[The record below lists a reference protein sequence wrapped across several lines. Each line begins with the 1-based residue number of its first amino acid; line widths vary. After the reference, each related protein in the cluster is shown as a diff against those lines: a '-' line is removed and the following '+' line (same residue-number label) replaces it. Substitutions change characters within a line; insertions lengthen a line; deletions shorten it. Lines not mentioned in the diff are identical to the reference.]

1 MKKITISFALARF
14 VFLSSLALA
23 LLISA
28 LISNQIVNVL
38 NSEQNKVL
46 LREINQINDNY
57 HIFLDN
63 RLTLLKEHSNFPI
76 MIQTLMQP
84 ESNKGKIDDFM
95 AGLRILGKNYRMS
108 LLDFEGQLI
117 HSTNPELDINYKNN
131 PWVKWILN
139 NEEIDEKSLSKTSVI
154 KINNDYYF
162 SIAVAIIYNNSIE
175 GILTTEIPIQDINEG
190 LNSERR
196 LQGIS
201 IKIIHNK
208 QPLTTFGAV
217 TNGEQKSIFW
227 PELNLSLRF
236 TLDRSTIN
244 STLHNL
250 MVQISFIIIF
260 AIFII
265 SLLAYLYGY
274 RYFVKPLLS
283 LSNAAEELDKGEHYR
298 VLVGDSKIKE
308 LSSLFLQFNQMLY
321 QVKKRETDLKNSYA
335 QLAQANDELK
345 LSESQLVQSEKM
357 ASIGVL
363 AAGVAHEI
371 NNPIGYV
378 KSNLEVLS
386 DYIDTLKEYEASISQ
401 DPILIDSSNS
411 RYNDRKQELIEKHD
425 IDYLFQDIFPLI
437 KSTIGG
443 VERVDEIVKSLK
455 VFAREE
461 QPNKSLVDI
470 NEGLNATLK
479 IVWNELKYNCDI
491 HVDLT
496 KLPMTLAY
504 PSKLN
509 QVFMN
514 LLINA
519 GQSIEEKGDIFV
531 RTKVKNN
538 KILIEIEDTGC
549 GISQDT
555 LSQIF
560 TPFYTSKPVG
570 TGTGLGLSISHN
582 IVKQHNGEISV
593 VSEVNKGSCFTVAI
607 PLIEP
612 QSQDLT

>member
-1 MKKITISFALARF
+1 MKKVTISFALARF
-14 VFLSSLALA
+14 VFLSCLALA

-28 LISNQIVNVL
+28 LVSNQVVNVL
-38 NSEQNKVL
+38 NSEQDKVL

-76 MIQTLMQP
+76 MVQTLMQP
-84 ESNKGKIDDFM
+84 ESNKGKIYDFM

-108 LLDFEGQLI
+108 LLDFEGRLI
-117 HSTNPELDINYKNN
+117 HSTNPALDINYQNN

-139 NEEIDEKSLSKTSVI
+139 NEEIDEQSLSKISVI
-154 KINNDYYF
+154 KINDDYYF
-162 SIAVAIIYNNSIE
+162 SIAIAIVYNSSIE
-175 GILTTEIPIQDINEG
+175 GILTTEIPIKDINEG
-190 LNSERR
+190 LNSDLR

-201 IKIIHNK
+201 IEIIQNEHA
-208 QPLTTFGAV
+208 LITFGEV

-236 TLDRSTIN
+236 TLDKSTIN
-244 STLHNL
+244 STLHSL
-250 MVQISFIIIF
+250 MIQISLIIIF
-260 AIFII
+260 AIFIT
-265 SLLAYLYGY
+265 SFLAYLYGY

-283 LSNAAEELDKGEHYR
+283 LSNAAEELDKGEHYQA
-298 VLVGDSKIKE
+298 LPEDSKIKE
-308 LSSLFLQFNQMLY
+308 LSSLFLQFNHMVD
-321 QVKKRETDLKNSYA
+321 QVKKRETDLKNSNA
-335 QLAQANDELK
+335 KLAQANDELK

-378 KSNLEVLS
+378 KSNLEVLN
-386 DYIDTLKEYEASISQ
+386 DYVDTLKEYDESISQ
-401 DPILIDSSNS
+401 DPILIENSNS
-411 RYNDRKQELIEKHD
+411 QYNNRKQELIEKHD
-425 IDYLFQDIFPLI
+425 INYLYQDIFPLI

-443 VERVDEIVKSLK
+443 IERVDEIVQSLK
-455 VFAREE
+455 VFARVE
-461 QPNKSLVDI
+461 QPDKSLIDI
-470 NEGLNATLK
+470 NEGLDATLK
-479 IVWNELKYNCDI
+479 IVWNELKYNCEI
-491 HVDLT
+491 HIDLA

-519 GQSIEEKGDIFV
+519 GQSIKEKGNVFV
-531 RTKVKNN
+531 RTKVKDNN
-538 KILIEIEDTGC
+538 ILIEIEDTGC
-549 GISQDT
+549 GIAQDS

-593 VSEVNKGSCFTVAI
+593 RSDINKGSCFTVSI
-607 PLIEP
+607 PILASEG
-612 QSQDLT
+612 

>member
-1 MKKITISFALARF
+1 MKKVTISFALARF
-14 VFLSSLALA
+14 VFLSCLALA

-28 LISNQIVNVL
+28 LVSNQVVGVI
-38 NSEQNKVL
+38 NSEQNKVI
-46 LREINQINDNY
+46 LREINQINNNY

-76 MIQTLMQP
+76 MVQTLMQP
-84 ESNKGKIDDFM
+84 ESNKGNIFDFM
-95 AGLRILGKNYRMS
+95 ASLSILGEKYRMS

-117 HSTNPELDINYKNN
+117 HSTDPSLKIDYQSTPWVEWVLNSVPLENN
-131 PWVKWILN
+131 PLTKISIIKVN
-139 NEEIDEKSLSKTSVI
+139 NQ
-154 KINNDYYF
+154 YYF
-162 SIAVAIIYNNSIE
+162 SIAVAIAYNNSIE
-175 GILTTEIPIQDINEG
+175 GILTSEIPIKDINEG
-190 LNSERR
+190 INSDLR

-201 IKIIHNK
+201 IEIIQNET
-208 QPLTTFGAV
+208 PLITFGEK
-217 TNGEQKSIFW
+217 TNGEQKSIYW
-227 PELNLSLRF
+227 PELNISLRF
-236 TLDRSTIN
+236 SLDKSILNATLY
-244 STLHNL
+244 NL
-250 MVQISFIIIF
+250 MIQISLIIIS
-260 AIFII
+260 AIFIT
-265 SLLAYLYGY
+265 SFLAYLYGY

-283 LSNAAEELDKGEHYR
+283 LSQAAEKLDKGEHYQA
-298 VLVGDSKIKE
+298 LHEDSKIKE
-308 LSSLFLQFNQMLY
+308 LSSLFLQFNHMGDEVQ
-321 QVKKRETDLKNSYA
+321 KRETDLKNSYA
-335 QLAQANDELK
+335 KLAQANDELK

-386 DYIDTLKEYEASISQ
+386 DYIETLNEYEESILK
-401 DPILIDSSNS
+401 DPILVANSNCE
-411 RYNDRKQELIEKHD
+411 YKTRKLELIEKHD
-425 IDYLFQDIFPLI
+425 IAYLFQDIFPLI

-443 VERVDEIVKSLK
+443 VDRVDEIVKSLK

-461 QPNKSLVDI
+461 QPDKSLVDI
-470 NEGLNATLK
+470 NEGLDATLK
-479 IVWNELKYNCDI
+479 IVWNELKYNCEI
-491 HVDLT
+491 HVDLA

-519 GQSIEEKGDIFV
+519 GQSIEEKGDVYIRSFV
-531 RTKVKNN
+531 KGN

-549 GISQDT
+549 GISRET

-582 IVKQHNGEISV
+582 IIKQHNGEISV
-593 VSEVNKGSCFTVAI
+593 VSEINKGSCFTVAI
-607 PLIEP
+607 PLIESQP
-612 QSQDLT
+612 QMEA

>member
-14 VFLSSLALA
+14 VFLSCLALA

-28 LISNQIVNVL
+28 LVSNQVVNVL
-38 NSEQNKVL
+38 NSEQDKVL

-76 MIQTLMQP
+76 MVQTLMQP
-84 ESNKGKIDDFM
+84 ESNKGKIYDFM

-117 HSTNPELDINYKNN
+117 HSTNPVLDINYKNN

-139 NEEIDEKSLSKTSVI
+139 NEEIDEQSLTKTSVI

-162 SIAVAIIYNNSIE
+162 SIAVAIVYNNSIE

-190 LNSERR
+190 LNSDLR

-201 IKIIHNK
+201 IEIIQNE
-208 QPLTTFGAV
+208 QPLITFGEV
-217 TNGEQKSIFW
+217 TDGEQKSIFW

-236 TLDRSTIN
+236 TLDKSTIN
-244 STLHNL
+244 STLHSL
-250 MVQISFIIIF
+250 MIQISLIIIF
-260 AIFII
+260 AIFIT
-265 SLLAYLYGY
+265 SFLAYLYGY

-283 LSNAAEELDKGEHYR
+283 LSNAAEELDKGEQYQA
-298 VLVGDSKIKE
+298 LTEDSKIKE
-308 LSSLFLQFNQMLY
+308 LSSLFLQFNHMVD

-335 QLAQANDELK
+335 KLTQANDELK

-386 DYIDTLKEYEASISQ
+386 DYVDTLKEYEESISQ
-401 DPILIDSSNS
+401 DPILIDNSNS
-411 RYNDRKQELIEKHD
+411 QYNNRKQELIEKHD
-425 IDYLFQDIFPLI
+425 ITYLFQDIFPLI

-443 VERVDEIVKSLK
+443 IDRVDEIVQSLK

-461 QPNKSLVDI
+461 QPDKSLIDI
-470 NEGLNATLK
+470 NEGLDATLK
-479 IVWNELKYNCDI
+479 IVWNELKYNCEV
-491 HVDLT
+491 HVNLA

-519 GQSIEEKGDIFV
+519 GQSIEDKGDIYIRSFV
-531 RTKVKNN
+531 KDN

-549 GISQDT
+549 GIAQDT

-582 IVKQHNGEISV
+582 IIKQHNGEISV
-593 VSEVNKGSCFTVAI
+593 ISDLNKGSCFTVAI
-607 PLIEP
+607 PLIE
-612 QSQDLT
+612 SQPTIMA